1 MKDYRNLILIV
12 IAVFLLIFLGSI
24 YVYYPNNVLNN
35 LMKNGGGTDSG
46 VLIEAQEGGA
56 WGGSKYIICRDGKFF
71 IDKNLV
77 AYLDESVINY
87 LKSEF
92 GNKSFNMFYSSDIRD
107 AFDAYQT
114 FELKY
119 YANSPAID
127 LKGSVL
133 FDNISCGVENAS
145 KSGDWEK
152 TREYQNVFYEIN
164 RSLMRNIPKTEIQ
177 EIAPGYIIK
186 ASSWT
191 QDNNLFLFNNDERY
205 SMYDDKPLSGW
216 PILNQQQLNFID
228 SIDYP
233 IKTYK
238 PKRDNYFVKDNEL
251 FNISINNLEGRVSF
265 DYIPSSQNL
274 LPAERIK
281 EFDEELYDFFV
292 EAIDHYQPDY
302 FSLDL
307 YEIRYRQLNPEEIN
321 KYAQFRSQEYFYINR
336 GDDIYL
342 LPIKF
347 SKREQTPIYQYI
359 NMPWVVGWSIKS
371 VIDAKEWTYDN
382 NLFPFDLIYQIGEIN
397 YALDND
403 LTRNRQELNKD
414 QLDFANELS
423 EGLSYFV
430 VDNKLFSFNKYMGDN
445 SLIIKRYTIDHIYK
459 LVQADILNVLGQNF
473 KELYSRIKSGEKI
486 EENVIANQNQI
497 NAYKYLPSDLAYY
510 EKDGNQYKILIAS
523 TSIRKQFISPYKD
536 LKEPSDFCEVEIDKK
551 STLNISKDDLELN

>member
-1 MKDYRNLILIV
+1 MV
-12 IAVFLLIFLGSI
+12 VFLLIIAGVIIF
-24 YVYYPNNVLNN
+24 VYYPNTILNN
-35 LMKNGGGTDSG
+35 VMKKGGGADKS

-87 LKSEF
+87 LKNEF

-133 FDNISCGVENAS
+133 FNNISGGIKNAS
-145 KSGDWEK
+145 KSRDWEK
-152 TREYQNVFYEIN
+152 TREYTDAFYNIN
-164 RSLMRNIPKTEIQ
+164 RSFMKNIPKTEIQ

-186 ASSWT
+186 ASRWT

-205 SMYDDKPLSGW
+205 LMYADKPFSDW

-251 FNISINNLEGRVSF
+251 FNISINNLEGRVNF
-265 DYIPSSQNL
+265 NYIPSSQNL

-292 EAIDHYQPDY
+292 DATENYQSDY
-302 FSLDL
+302 YSLDL
-307 YEIRYRQLNPEEIN
+307 YEIRYRQLNSEEMD
-321 KYAQFRSQEYFYINR
+321 KYAQFRSQEYFYINK

-371 VIDAKEWTYDN
+371 AIDAEEWTYDN

-397 YALDND
+397 YALDDN
-403 LTRNRQELNKD
+403 LIRNRQKLDKK
-414 QLDFANELS
+414 QLDFVNELG

-445 SLIIKRYTIDHIYK
+445 SLIIKRYTIDDVYK

-536 LKEPSDFCEVEIDKK
+536 LKESSDFCEVEIDKK
-551 STLNISKDDLELN
+551 NILNISKDDLELN